1 MRIPLSKNFVFLPLA
16 ACLAAVIV
24 GCSNKPV
31 SQEALESEAGY
42 SDIAGVKIAAGQ
54 PAPDFSLPD
63 QRGNRHTLSS
73 FQGRSNVM
81 LLFYRG
87 SWCPFCI
94 GHLEDIQTLFPTLSE
109 QDIQL
114 LAISPD
120 PASDSQDLAER
131 FDQPYLFLSDTT
143 LRVTDQYGI
152 RRNKKLPH
160 PAVILID
167 KQGKVA
173 WFYVGE
179 DYKQR
184 PSASQ
189 LKKVFER
196 VF

>member
-1 MRIPLSKNFVFLPLA
+1 MRILLSKNFIFLALA

-24 GCSNKPV
+24 GCSNKSV

-42 SDIAGVKIAAGQ
+42 SDVAGVKMAVGQ

-73 FQGRSNVM
+73 FKGRSNVM

-109 QDIQL
+109 RDIQL

-131 FDQPYLFLSDTT
+131 FDQPYLFLSDAT
-143 LRVTDQYGI
+143 LKVTDRYGI

-189 LKKVFER
+189 LEKVFER